1 MRKIVVPQL
10 RLEQSG
16 ILVADVAKKHLNIN
30 DMAVFKI
37 LHINIIARLHV
48 EMAQPAPRNSS
59 GNGRQNSIFSISRYS
74 FRRKIM
80 LKI

>member
-48 EMAQPAPRNSS
+48 EMAQPLPEISS
-59 GNGRQNSIFSISRYS
+59 GNGRQNSIFFFLYL
-74 FRRKIM
+74 FFLGAKIM
-80 LKI
+80 L